1 MSKHSEENGPQS
13 SGFEEN
19 LSDEQRSALESRR
32 RFVRNTLAAG
42 GLLAATGALTDA
54 WVRPAAAQQ
63 TSTTTG
69 APTTPAP
76 TTTAQAAAIPA
87 LGGAGLAALGAA
99 LGGGVLIGEKK
110 RRGKASKDD
119 EKSE

>member
-63 TSTTTG
+63 STTTG

-87 LGGAGLAALGAA
+87 LGGAGLAVLGAA